1 MKIYGSGV
9 TWLLIDPYKMGMFKA
24 NPYAKKTE
32 IKGNLVVVLEG
43 KLEGRNLQLIT
54 PISRALLKGEI
65 HELIL
70 TDEEGAKPGVKVQ
83 AIAYLGFFEVTAGGV
98 MVSGDELFLHSQL
111 IGTVAGFDETHMPN
125 HLNIVIK
132 VPERKSGVELGAELG
147 MELIC
152 RQKNNQG

>member
-1 MKIYGSGV
+1 MS
-9 TWLLIDPYKMGMFKA
+9 IDPYKAGMFKA

-32 IKGNLVVVLEG
+32 IRGNLVVVLEG
-43 KLEGRNLQLIT
+43 RLEERSLQLIT

-70 TDEEGAKPGVKVQ
+70 TDEEGAKPGSSVN

-98 MVSGDELFLHSQL
+98 MVSGDEVFLHQQL
-111 IGTVAGFDETHMPN
+111 IGTVAGFDETHLPN

-147 MELIC
+147 MEIIC
-152 RQKNNQG
+152 RQKNNQE